1 MNEIKNLLKR
11 REVTG
16 LLFLL
21 VLFLSVGLVNPSFLT
36 LGNISSSI
44 NSSVVY
50 TIISIAIAFVIFT
63 GEIDVSVGANLGL
76 VATIVGSMLRDGNN
90 WMVAFAVGILIGFL
104 IGLVN
109 GIGVAYFNA
118 PSLIFTLG
126 TNGILRGIMFIYTNG
141 AWVEQIPKDFKN
153 LSTVK
158 LFGNI
163 SIYYIAAMILM
174 IILQIYLSKT
184 NHGKRFKAVGDNP
197 NAATLVGIPVVKTKL
212 LAYIICGVLA
222 SIAGIIFTSRIG
234 FVTTASGLGYEMKA
248 VAACVLGGISLI
260 GGTGSL
266 FGATIGSIIMG
277 SISYLLVFLGF
288 SSNYDNT
295 ITGIILITI
304 VVIDAIL
311 QKRMIVENKHKRLLA
326 RTQGDISVK
335 AGGKIDE

>member
-1 MNEIKNLLKR
+1 MNKLKKFIKK

-21 VLFLSVGLVNPSFLT
+21 VLYLAVGLINPSFLSFA
-36 LGNISSSI
+36 NISSSI

-76 VATIVGSMLRDGNN
+76 VATIVGSMLRDGSN
-90 WMVAFAVGILIGFL
+90 WIVAFSVGVFIGLL

-109 GIGVAYFNA
+109 GVGVAYFNA

-153 LSTVK
+153 FSTVR

-163 SIYYIAAMILM
+163 SIYYIGALILM
-174 IILQIYLSKT
+174 IVLQLYLSKT

-197 NAATLVGIPVVKTKL
+197 NAATLVGIPVIKTKL
-212 LAYIICGVLA
+212 LAYLICGVLSA
-222 SIAGIIFTSRIG
+222 IAGIIFTSRIG

-266 FGATIGSIIMG
+266 LGATIGSIIMG

-295 ITGIILITI
+295 ITGVILITI

-311 QKRMIVENKHKRLLA
+311 QKRMIVDNKHKRLLA
-326 RTQGDISVK
+326 RTQGEINIKREVR
-335 AGGKIDE
+335 